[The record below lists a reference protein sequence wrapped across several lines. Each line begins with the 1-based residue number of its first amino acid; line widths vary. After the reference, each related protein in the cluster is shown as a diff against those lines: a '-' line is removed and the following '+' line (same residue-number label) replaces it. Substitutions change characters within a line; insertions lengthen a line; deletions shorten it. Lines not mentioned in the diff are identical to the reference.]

1 MLGIHTGD
9 TISRGDWFT
18 ALLQDN
24 KFEEYNKLINNK
36 AWLLSLLQNICS
48 MFVRDGLPDS
58 VDPRIIEPILLL
70 YGCGAYVKE
79 GDNTIFG
86 ICQTCGEPNRY
97 YIGKDAIVT
106 AGGGYCE
113 TFKDWENND
122 KIVVCWNT
130 PNRLPDLQ
138 IYRTAK
144 DLTEIDVSLMCNLIY
159 SRLYPIGV
167 ANDDK
172 TRIKIEKLF
181 EEMLVG
187 KFAAITSDNILQGVA
202 TGTDT
207 PGINVVNL
215 TDVAVSDKIQ
225 YLAKYHDDVLR
236 WFYSFYGQNVQATSK
251 LAQESV
257 AESTSGE
264 GVSMILPHTMYH
276 ERQRECQELKKKFGI
291 TVTCE
296 FSEPWQNAFAD
307 CVSENGT
314 ADTAEKGEV
323 NENNYDIGGV
333 SEKGGISGN
342 Q

>member
-1 MLGIHTGD
+1 MFGIQNGETV
-9 TISRGDWFT
+9 SRGDWFT
-18 ALLQDN
+18 ALLDDGEY
-24 KFEEYNKLINNK
+24 EEYNKLVNKK
-36 AWLLSLLQNICS
+36 AWLLSLLQNVSS

-79 GDNTIFG
+79 GDKTIFG
-86 ICQTCGEPNRY
+86 ICQTCGMPNRY

-113 TFKDWENND
+113 TFKDWEENPD
-122 KIVVCWNT
+122 IVVCWNT
-130 PNRLPDLQ
+130 PNRLSDLQ
-138 IYRTAK
+138 IFRSANE
-144 DLTEIDVSLMCNLIY
+144 LNEIDISLMCNLIY

-172 TRIKIEKLF
+172 TRVKIEQLF
-181 EEMLVG
+181 EDMLVG
-187 KFAAITSDNILQGVA
+187 KFAAITSENILNSVA
-202 TGTDT
+202 TGKTE
-207 PGINVVNL
+207 PGIGVVNL
-215 TDVAVSDKIQ
+215 TDVSVSDKIQ

-276 ERQRECQELKKKFGI
+276 ERQRECEQLKKKFGY

-307 CVSENGT
+307 CVSENGS

-323 NENNYDIGGV
+323 NENNYDIIGTT
-333 SEKGGISGN
+333 EKGSISGN
-342 Q
+342 E